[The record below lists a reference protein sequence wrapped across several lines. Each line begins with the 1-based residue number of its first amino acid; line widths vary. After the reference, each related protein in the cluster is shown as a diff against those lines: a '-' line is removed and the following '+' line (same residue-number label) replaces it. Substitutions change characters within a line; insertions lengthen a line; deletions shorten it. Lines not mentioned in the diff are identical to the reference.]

1 MKEQKEH
8 QQQPPSATPVRANLA
23 EMLLRLKEGS
33 ATSLFTS
40 NQKSAN
46 PETIVVSP
54 QAMQPLVPDPT
65 PKDEIAEVC
74 NCRKSGCLKLYC
86 QCFAAR
92 SLCSLNCNCVGCV
105 NNDVE
110 STTRQDAIRSILE
123 RNPNAFESKFKP
135 VCLLV
140 DVCFRINDVNICLA
154 VFLLA
159 VDCCCDDGRRSDGS
173 S

>member
-1 MKEQKEH
+1 MED
-8 QQQPPSATPVRANLA
+8 QQPSATPVRANLA

-33 ATSLFTS
+33 ATTLFTS
-40 NQKSAN
+40 SQKPPN
-46 PETIVVSP
+46 PEAVEIVP
-54 QAMQPLVPDPT
+54 QVMEPFVPEQA
-65 PKDEIAEVC
+65 PKEEVVEVC

-110 STTRQDAIRSILE
+110 STVRQDAIRGILE

-135 VCLLV
+135 VCFCCITAFHCITFIYLL
-140 DVCFRINDVNICLA
+140 
-154 VFLLA
+154 LLEQYL
-159 VDCCCDDGRRSDGS
+159 
-173 S
+173 